1 MTLSLPV
8 KAPRKYPLIEG
19 FRGRVWRNAFN
30 LYTREIS
37 LLFALISLY
46 AFLLD
51 DLLWLEIGILGL
63 FISIVLAGMMTAFIN
78 LRRVKL
84 VRTGLGIKAEII
96 EKKKL
101 RLWHEMFRGKAH
113 RSFMIRYRFQLP
125 HQEQSIESSFY
136 LCQCAYDHLAKHE
149 ELMISYQEGRPQNN
163 LPLRVAVMRIPH

>member
-1 MTLSLPV
+1 MTLSLSI
-8 KAPRKYPLIEG
+8 KAPREYPLIEG

-30 LYTREIS
+30 LYAREIS

-63 FISIVLAGMMTAFIN
+63 FLSVVLAGIMTAYIN
-78 LRRVKL
+78 LRRVHL
-84 VRTGLGIKAEII
+84 VRTGIGIKATLI

-101 RLWHEMFRGKAH
+101 RLWHEIFRGKVH

-125 HQEQSIESSFY
+125 HQEKSIESSFY

-149 ELMISYQEGRPQNN
+149 ELLISYQENSPKKSI
-163 LPLRVAVMRIPH
+163 PLRIAVMRIPH

>member
-1 MTLSLPV
+1 MTLSLSI
-8 KAPRKYPLIEG
+8 KAPREYPLIEG

-30 LYTREIS
+30 LYAREIS

-51 DLLWLEIGILGL
+51 HLLWLEIGILGL
-63 FISIVLAGMMTAFIN
+63 FLSVVFAGIMTTYIN
-78 LRRVKL
+78 LRRIHL
-84 VRTGLGIKAEII
+84 VRTGVGIKAILI

-101 RLWHEMFRGKAH
+101 RLWHEIFRDKAH

-125 HQEQSIESSFY
+125 NQEESIESSFY

-149 ELMISYQEGRPQNN
+149 ELLISYQKNRPKKNV
-163 LPLRVAVMRIPH
+163 PLRIAVMRIPH